1 MERRLTAAEKGKG
14 IAGEPE
20 EKQLKRV
27 RAPSLNTSALI
38 KDNALTLTGRLTNPA
53 KQRVWTL
60 ILSLP
65 RKWNIQ
71 GRVVGSD
78 LGHNCFQF
86 RFELEEDLLKVL
98 ENRPYHFNYWMILL
112 QQWEPIISDA
122 FPSMIPFWIR
132 IKGLPFHYS
141 HERMLRSICQDLGSM
156 ENHEISKTQARA
168 RVLINGLKPLTKE
181 TIIEFKSGEETN
193 ITLEYER
200 LENHCS
206 HCLLLSHQKT
216 HCPFLPAK
224 DEQATQKAS
233 LTKPSLDYKETG
245 NVTPYCEEARSVF
258 NSDDEPGNG
267 EEFHQ
272 RVERHGSKFG
282 LRVSTKQTS

>member
-141 HERMLRSICQDLGSM
+141 HERMLRSICQDQG
-156 ENHEISKTQARA
+156 NYH
-168 RVLINGLKPLTKE
+168 RV
-181 TIIEFKSGEETN
+181 
-193 ITLEYER
+193 
-200 LENHCS
+200 
-206 HCLLLSHQKT
+206 
-216 HCPFLPAK
+216 
-224 DEQATQKAS
+224 
-233 LTKPSLDYKETG
+233 
-245 NVTPYCEEARSVF
+245 
-258 NSDDEPGNG
+258 
-267 EEFHQ
+267 
-272 RVERHGSKFG
+272 
-282 LRVSTKQTS
+282 